1 MTTLTFNRADILNII
16 NRVDE
21 SRKINNTYNID
32 DIINSLTQEEQ
43 REDTDI
49 NMDKKETKKDEI
61 KNNDTTIEKNEIKNN
76 DTIIEK
82 NEIKNN
88 DTIIEKNE
96 TKKMTKLA
104 EKEEVKKAK
113 LAEKE
118 EVKKAKLAEKEES
131 KKAKLA
137 EKEEAKK
144 AKLAEKEEA
153 KKAKLAE
160 KEETK
165 KAKLAE
171 KEASKKSDKGT
182 AKKSEK
188 LAGKRGRPKKE
199 HVVVASGDYVE
210 SVAAQQIDLVE
221 QLDKDSKSDDGDE
234 EEIQATLFEF
244 NGVVYYKS
252 NDHVLYDKDSQDEVG
267 FWDPVENEIKLNK

>member
-1 MTTLTFNRADILNII
+1 MPFINSDYSHSHFRGCTRDDILNII
-16 NRVDE
+16 NLVDE
-21 SRKINNTYNID
+21 SRKINNNFNID
-32 DIINSLTQEEQ
+32 DIINSLNKDEK

-49 NMDKKETKKDEI
+49 
-61 KNNDTTIEKNEIKNN
+61 TIENEKTNKKTKN
-76 DTIIEK
+76 T
-82 NEIKNN
+82 
-88 DTIIEKNE
+88 
-96 TKKMTKLA
+96 TKEEDKQMKLAAKEEAKKIKLA
-104 EKEEVKKAK
+104 EKEEA
-113 LAEKE
+113 
-118 EVKKAKLAEKEES
+118 

-160 KEETK
+160 KEEAKKAKLAEKEEAK

-171 KEASKKSDKGT
+171 KEAMKKSDKGT

-188 LAGKRGRPKKE
+188 PAGKRGRPKKE

-210 SVAAQQIDLVE
+210 SVEAQQVDLVE
-221 QLDKDSKSDDGDE
+221 KLDNKENIEDDE

-244 NGVVYYKS
+244 DGVVYYKS
-252 NDHVLYDKDSQDEVG
+252 NDHVLYDKDSQDEIG

>member
-21 SRKINNTYNID
+21 SRKINNTFNID
-32 DIINSLTQEEQ
+32 DIINSLNKDEK

-49 NMDKKETKKDEI
+49 
-61 KNNDTTIEKNEIKNN
+61 TIENEKTNKKTTNN
-76 DTIIEK
+76 
-82 NEIKNN
+82 
-88 DTIIEKNE
+88 
-96 TKKMTKLA
+96 TKEEDKQMKLA
-104 EKEEVKKAK
+104 AKEEA
-113 LAEKE
+113 
-118 EVKKAKLAEKEES
+118 

-160 KEETK
+160 KEEAKKAKLAEREEAKKAKLAEKEEAK

-188 LAGKRGRPKKE
+188 LVGKRGRPKKE